1 MSNKTMYNTPLR
13 GPRSVDLTSVDLDAG
28 CPRWAL
34 MALNP
39 SGERRFMVRTLGSG
53 HQSNAVLFREHGG
66 PKGRLSVL
74 KWNREAYGEVR
85 MARPDR
91 EAQVA
96 RLLSSSRWAP
106 RFARLLSSQD
116 LKGGYRQSW
125 WEFYNVGSMQD
136 VSMAIFEQ
144 SSPPFSLVFHI
155 LGQCL
160 EGVQGMNKELAM
172 FHMDLHTGN
181 VFTHLDDGASYLNA
195 VIGDFGYSR
204 LPGEGPPDY
213 NFWEWSRLNS
223 AEREGRSS
231 PPMTYGERSG
241 VSDHLHRLPWDL
253 NKLLFNIREDL
264 LDNLDEDDERN
275 QLLFSL
281 FKRMDD
287 MNEQD
292 RKDRKLPEA
301 ERPPIQDLT
310 QTIQD
315 VKTLER
321 LYAAT
326 ASDKQALGELREKL
340 LELLNEE
347 PLELLVFDNE
357 RAARDHFQDYTALG
371 MFKIVNLAD
380 ESSIEAAT
388 VGLAAL
394 SVEGTAYVA
403 DYSDSSSS
411 SPGHRM
417 STTSSEVRESTA
429 AGDPERQVSE
439 NGSGEQY
446 SPTTSSH
453 PSTRWTPATRGLAS
467 ASAFADGDTSAVGGL
482 IGARDHAERDH
493 ALVRDEHARR
503 RRWQRVR
510 EGFLRR

>member
-1 MSNKTMYNTPLR
+1 MSNKTIDNIPLR
-13 GPRSVDLTSVDLDAG
+13 DPRSVDLTSVDLYTG

-34 MALNP
+34 MALNS
-39 SGERRFMVRTLGSG
+39 SGERQVMVKELGSG
-53 HQSNAVLFREHGG
+53 HQSSAVLFREHGAG
-66 PKGRLSVL
+66 PGAGGRLSVL
-74 KWNREAYGEVR
+74 KWNRESYDEIR
-85 MARPDR
+85 MARLDR
-91 EAQVA
+91 EVRIA

-136 VSMAIFEQ
+136 VSMAVFLQ
-144 SSPPFSLVFHI
+144 SSPPFSLVLHI

-160 EGVQGMNKELAM
+160 EGIQGMNNKLDI

-181 VFTHLDDGASYLNA
+181 VFTHLDHGASYLNA

-204 LPGEGPPDY
+204 LPGEGPPE
-213 NFWEWSRLNS
+213 FTAWEWMLLSS
-223 AEREGRSS
+223 ANRKGRSS

-241 VSDHLHRLPWDL
+241 VSDRSCRLPWDL
-253 NKLLFNIREDL
+253 EKFLFNIREDL
-264 LDNLDEDDERN
+264 LDNLDKDDEKN
-275 QLLFSL
+275 QLIFSL

-292 RKDRKLPEA
+292 RKDRRLPES

-326 ASDKQALGELREKL
+326 ASDKQAVGELREKL
-340 LELLNEE
+340 LELLSKE
-347 PLELLVFDNE
+347 PLVPLVFDNE
-357 RAARDHFQDYTALG
+357 QAARDHFRDYTALG
-371 MFKIVNLAD
+371 MFRMVNLAD
-380 ESSIEAAT
+380 ENSIEAAT
-388 VGLAAL
+388 AGLAAL

-403 DYSDSSSS
+403 EYSERSSS

-417 STTSSEVRESTA
+417 SPTSSEMCDSAA

-439 NGSGEQY
+439 RGSGEQY
-446 SPTTSSH
+446 SPATSSH
-453 PSTRWTPATRGLAS
+453 ASTRWTPATRGMAS
-467 ASAFADGDTSAVGGL
+467 ATAFADADGSV
-482 IGARDHAERDH
+482 
-493 ALVRDEHARR
+493 
-503 RRWQRVR
+503 
-510 EGFLRR
+510 